1 MTEKTRVL
9 VTGGAGHIGGALALR
24 LADDERYDVTVVDN
38 LQTSSPSKIPVHEA
52 NPIHFIQGD
61 ANDWRD
67 MSTVM
72 QSNRFDFV
80 FHYAATVGVAR
91 TTEHPI
97 SVLNDIEGI
106 KNILS
111 LAKNTGVRR
120 VFFSSSSEVYGEPF
134 EIPQNE
140 ETTPLNSRLP
150 YAIVKNVGEAFLR
163 SFQREYGLDYT
174 ILRFF
179 NTYGP
184 RQSDD
189 FVITRFMRAAARGDD
204 LTIHGEG
211 RQTRTFCHVD
221 DNVDTVV
228 KCLEEDLALNDVI
241 NIGSDRELTILE
253 LANVVRDV
261 TGSRSDIRHLPALKE
276 GDMNR
281 RRPDNTRMLEILQRP
296 LVPLKEGLRAIAPV
310 VTA

>member
-38 LQTSSPSKIPVHEA
+38 LQTSSPPKIPVHEA